1 MSKILISGGTGFIGK
16 HLLSILE
23 EKGHSCFVISRKEN
37 SSPCTSTNFINFDFL
52 FGSSFS
58 NILQKISP
66 DIFIHLA
73 WDVKSQDF
81 VSNTVNKLWYQR
93 SINLCK
99 QFLDNGGKKI
109 IVAGTCFEYD
119 LSSNDVLNEDSK
131 CIPSSL
137 YGKCK
142 NNLHDDLLYF
152 LDEYNYDLIWARIF
166 YPYGLGEEKRKFI
179 SYIIDSIKN
188 DKKLFIKQPND
199 VLDYIHVSDI
209 AEALSLLTNS
219 NVSGTFNVC
228 SGNQVK
234 VENIIHY
241 IRSKFSKRVDIE
253 YSQNSVSKYIVG
265 NASKITKLGFNCKY
279 DIYKGIDTYFCKD

>member
-1 MSKILISGGTGFIGK
+1 MAVKN
-16 HLLSILE
+16 
-23 EKGHSCFVISRKEN
+23 HSCGNLFWIW
-37 SSPCTSTNFINFDFL
+37 FIF
-52 FGSSFS
+52 
-58 NILQKISP
+58 
-66 DIFIHLA
+66 
-73 WDVKSQDF
+73 
-81 VSNTVNKLWYQR
+81 
-93 SINLCK
+93 
-99 QFLDNGGKKI
+99 
-109 IVAGTCFEYD
+109 
-119 LSSNDVLNEDSK
+119 NDVLNEDSK

-241 IRSKFSKRVDIE
+241 IRSKFSKSVDIE

-279 DIYKGIDTYFCKD
+279 DIYKGIDTYFCKDWGITMIEVKEDPITKFKNECEQEIAIQGDDKEFQDLSKKWATAAVKHKYSYHFSWFGRPIIQLPTDIVAMQQIIW